1 MAIQSKLLD
10 TVEGTK
16 VREYG
21 RIEELNDSEK
31 KKKKT
36 LFDHKFLKQLTMHS
50 LILMARTF
58 LTIYVATLEG
68 LIVQAIVKKDVTQFV
83 FELSKWLFVAVPA
96 TLVNSLIRFFES
108 YLGLAF
114 KTRLTQY
121 AYKQYF
127 NDQTYYAVSNL
138 DSRLQ
143 NADQC
148 LTEDITMFSQ
158 SVAHLYSHL
167 TKPVLDIALIS
178 LTLFSMAYRRGD
190 LKHTGV
196 PTIMAIGAVVITA
209 RILRAVSPRF
219 GHMVAEEARKK
230 GFLRYLHSRII
241 TNSEE
246 IAFYGGHEAEYKQ
259 LNQAYN
265 DLYSQMMLIYKK
277 RIPYIMIEQFLMKYV
292 WSGTGMVMIA
302 LPILAAEYAD
312 DEQTQKLDDLP
323 DKGVAER
330 TKGFAT
336 AKNLLYNSADAVE
349 RLMTSYK
356 EITELAGYTSRV
368 HEMFHVF
375 EENKKRIYERTLVSG
390 SEGQQRGER
399 YDTSKIL
406 GSIEI
411 SEDDNIELE
420 DVPIVTPNGDV
431 VVRQMN
437 IMARRLLKLRVKM
450 VFQIARGMHVLITGP
465 NGCGKSSLFRILGGL
480 WPVYRGKLAKPHKSH
495 MYYIPQRPYMTLGTL
510 RDQVIYPDTAIQM
523 RRKGVTDEDL
533 AKILNIVHLEY
544 IVERE
549 GGWSA
554 KNDWMDVLSGGEKQ
568 RMGLARVF
576 YHRYQ
581 ILPLLPE
588 NIPLL
593 RKCYHSCVITKFR
606 PQFALLDECT
616 SAVSID
622 VEGNIYQSIK
632 DHGIT
637 LLTVTHRPSLWK
649 FHTHLLQFDGEGG
662 YKFAKLSDSIIGER
676 LSMADEKRELELKL
690 QQVEQY
696 KNRLK
701 HINQMLGDDDNEMKN
716 FESTDESLA
725 DDSIN

>member
-549 GGWSA
+549 GGGNFFREQSWEYFWEFQVGARKMIGWTCYLVA
-554 KNDWMDVLSGGEKQ
+554 KSNEWVW
-568 RMGLARVF
+568 R
-576 YHRYQ
+576 
-581 ILPLLPE
+581 
-588 NIPLL
+588 
-593 RKCYHSCVITKFR
+593 
-606 PQFALLDECT
+606 
-616 SAVSID
+616 
-622 VEGNIYQSIK
+622 
-632 DHGIT
+632 
-637 LLTVTHRPSLWK
+637 
-649 FHTHLLQFDGEGG
+649 G
-662 YKFAKLSDSIIGER
+662 YSIIGTKFYHFCQKIYHYCENVTI
-676 LSMADEKRELELKL
+676 LVLLPNLDPNLLYLMNAHPQSQSMWRAIFINPLKTMVL
-690 QQVEQY
+690 
-696 KNRLK
+696 RC
-701 HINQMLGDDDNEMKN
+701 
-716 FESTDESLA
+716 SL
-725 DDSIN
+725 